1 MSDGS
6 SESVLKRKLDEGET
20 QTANDTDLSSPP
32 TKVRVTDNKARETV
46 QTKPNTVDVSQ
57 NSVGPSNIASS
68 QAIAEGSDDERE
80 KMQ

>member
-6 SESVLKRKLDEGET
+6 SESALKRKLDEGET

-32 TKVRVTDNKARETV
+32 AKVRVTDNKARETV
-46 QTKPNTVDVSQ
+46 LTKPNTVDVSQ